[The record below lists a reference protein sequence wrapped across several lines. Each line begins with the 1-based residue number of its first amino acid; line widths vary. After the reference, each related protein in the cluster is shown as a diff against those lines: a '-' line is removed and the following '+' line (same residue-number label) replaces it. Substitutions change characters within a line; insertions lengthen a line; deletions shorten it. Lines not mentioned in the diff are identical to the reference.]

1 MNRRPLIMG
10 IVNITP
16 DSFSGDGRVDP
27 HAALAHAESLL
38 QDGADCLDI
47 GAYSS
52 RPGAPFVDQDTEL
65 SRLLPALSLIRR
77 MVSCPLFVDTTRAV
91 VAKAA
96 LDLGIQGI
104 NTIEG
109 LSIDPALW
117 DVLAGYPTASLIIMH
132 NPLALLAPVQK
143 NDGPSP
149 ASHPPHVYPKGVMTH
164 VRDDLKA
171 VIANSP
177 LAPARILVD
186 PGVGFGK
193 SAADNFALIQ
203 NIGAL
208 ATLGHPIVL
217 GVSRKSF
224 LGSVVKKE
232 APERVY
238 AGLAAMLVAAP
249 HVAMIRTHD
258 VGALT
263 DGLSIREAL
272 EESRLEQSNFGPFGN
287 EPTDFPKFKL

>member
-27 HAALAHAESLL
+27 YAALVHAESLL
-38 QDGADCLDI
+38 RDGADCLDI

-65 SRLLPALSLIRR
+65 SRLFPALSLIRR
-77 MVSCPLFVDTTRAV
+77 MVSCPLFVDTTRAA

-109 LSIDPALW
+109 LSMDPALW
-117 DVLAGYPTASLIIMH
+117 DVLAGYPAARLILMH
-132 NPLALLAPVQK
+132 NPLPLL
-143 NDGPSP
+143 P
-149 ASHPPHVYPKGVMTH
+149 ADQRHRASSSSSHPTHVYPKGVITH
-164 VRDDLKA
+164 VREDLKA
-171 VIANSP
+171 VIENSP
-177 LAPARILVD
+177 LPPDRILVD
-186 PGVGFGK
+186 PGIGFGK

-208 ATLGHPIVL
+208 SNLGHPVVL

-224 LGSVVKKE
+224 LGHVIHKE

-238 AGLAAMLVAAP
+238 AGLAAMLLAAP

-258 VGALT
+258 VAALA

-272 EESRLEQSNFGPFGN
+272 EGSNFGPFGDK
-287 EPTDFPKFKL
+287 PTDFPKFTL

>member
-10 IVNITP
+10 IVNVTP
-16 DSFSGDGRVDP
+16 DSFSGDGRLDP
-27 HAALAHAESLL
+27 RAALAHAESLVAE
-38 QDGADCLDI
+38 GADCLDI

-77 MVSCPLFVDTTRAV
+77 TVSCPLFVDTARPAV
-91 VAKAA
+91 ARAA

-104 NTIEG
+104 NTIDG
-109 LSIDPALW
+109 LSIPAALW
-117 DVLAGYPTASLIIMH
+117 DVLADYPAASVIIMH
-132 NPLALLAPVQK
+132 NPLPLVSPDQK
-143 NDGPSP
+143 NEGPCP
-149 ASHPPHVYPKGVMTH
+149 PSHPPSVYPKGVMTH

-171 VIANSP
+171 VIENSP
-177 LAPARILVD
+177 LPPARVLVD

-203 NIGAL
+203 GIGAL
-208 ATLGHPIVL
+208 STLGHPVVL

-232 APERVY
+232 APERIY
-238 AGLAAMLVAAP
+238 AGLAAMLFAAP

-258 VGALT
+258 VGALA
-263 DGLSIREAL
+263 DGLKVREAL
-272 EESRLEQSNFGPFGN
+272 EQSKI
-287 EPTDFPKFKL
+287 EPSDFPNITP